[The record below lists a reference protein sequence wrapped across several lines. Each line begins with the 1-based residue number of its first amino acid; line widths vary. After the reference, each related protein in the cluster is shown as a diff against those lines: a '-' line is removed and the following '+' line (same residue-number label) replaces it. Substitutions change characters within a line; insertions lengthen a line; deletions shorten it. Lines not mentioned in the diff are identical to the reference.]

1 MVDSQVAERNAM
13 THGTKAYLS
22 RARITTTTPV
32 ASPHTEWTIQK
43 SLRWRP
49 QKR

>member
-1 MVDSQVAERNAM
+1 MVDSQVAERNTI
-13 THGTKAYLS
+13 THGTKAYRS

-32 ASPHTEWTIQK
+32 ARPHTEWSIQK
-43 SLRWRP
+43 SLRWRL